1 MEKIPDNT
9 TEKKVAQ
16 TPIEDTTIIV
26 TDENGVE
33 LTMEIL
39 FTFEDDINHKNYVL
53 YYDSADESGEVFA
66 SVYDE
71 AGNLIQVTT
80 EEEWA
85 MIEEVF
91 EAFNIE
97 HEDEEETEDDDEEPE
112 A

>member
-1 MEKIPDNT
+1 MEKT
-9 TEKKVAQ
+9 TDKPTENKVAQ
-16 TPIEDTTIIV
+16 TPLEDTTIIV
-26 TDENGVE
+26 TDETGVE
-33 LTMEIL
+33 LTMEVL
-39 FTFEDDINHKNYVL
+39 FTFEDDTNHKNYVL
-53 YYDSADESGEVFA
+53 YYDPSDESGEVFA

-71 AGNLIQVTT
+71 IGNLIQVTT

-97 HEDEEETEDDDEEPE
+97 HEDDEETDDDDEEQE